1 MGKKEI
7 QRFLVRVMS
16 IALKQ
21 HVSIPTQPKSLKR
34 VENVFGRPW
43 DFPWRIQI
51 FNAYQPL
58 ALVRPRI
65 EATRNGRGHRPQ
77 VQPAR
82 GRRGKTSYVRT
93 TQGHPRTSFLYL
105 MRLGPSSPSRFFL
118 FSSYSLYVPSNQYAW
133 LSPSNARMWV
143 QMRSRK

>member
-1 MGKKEI
+1 MGKKDI
-7 QRFLVRVMS
+7 QRFLVRVVS

-65 EATRNGRGHRPQ
+65 EATRNGRGH
-77 VQPAR
+77 
-82 GRRGKTSYVRT
+82 
-93 TQGHPRTSFLYL
+93 
-105 MRLGPSSPSRFFL
+105 
-118 FSSYSLYVPSNQYAW
+118 
-133 LSPSNARMWV
+133 
-143 QMRSRK
+143 